1 MRNKISLFIFAFL
14 LMIGCS
20 PNRAHNFQVR
30 NVKMQSVIIDGL
42 ENDSLDFY
50 KVSVMMEDCN
60 EYYSLMGALS
70 YEGGLIESIQS
81 ISVYNYGKENVTS
94 LLKGLQKIE
103 DMPFSTIEVEESS
116 KYSYFCY
123 RCANLD
129 EFKDELNR
137 MTINLRTECNN
148 KEDSTHSVNRI
159 FCFSKGVCPIVK
171 MTIKLQNHS
180 VSCVVDNRPVKLEI
194 KEVFR

>member
-1 MRNKISLFIFAFL
+1 MEYQHKTYFLVWLVTRVDKNSLFIRWSRQ
-14 LMIGCS
+14 I
-20 PNRAHNFQVR
+20 
-30 NVKMQSVIIDGL
+30 KYD
-42 ENDSLDFY
+42 
-50 KVSVMMEDCN
+50 
-60 EYYSLMGALS
+60 
-70 YEGGLIESIQS
+70 
-81 ISVYNYGKENVTS
+81 KENVTS

-129 EFKDELNR
+129 EFKKNLNG

-148 KEDSTHSVNRI
+148 KEDSTHSINRI
-159 FCFSKGVCPIVK
+159 FCFPKGVCPIAK